1 MSAEKKVETSKP
13 KINRRQFLGIVW
25 GASVL
30 ALTGEAL
37 GMLGRYIQ
45 PVSTSGFGG
54 VVRAGKVDDFKPGS
68 VTHIQAGRFFL
79 VRLDDGSFIALWQKC
94 THLGCS
100 VPWVEA
106 ENQFH
111 CPCHGSLYNK
121 LGEVQG
127 GPAPRP
133 FDIFPVTIQGGEV
146 FVDTGKPITRKSF
159 DPSQTTKV

>member
-1 MSAEKKVETSKP
+1 MSAEKKVESIKP

-30 ALTGEAL
+30 AVTGEAL
-37 GMLGRYIQ
+37 GMVGKYIQ

-54 VVRAGKVDDFKPGS
+54 VVRAGKVDDFKPGT

-121 LGEVQG
+121 VGEVQG

-133 FDIFPVTIQGGEV
+133 FDIFPVSIQGGEV